1 MSTVLQYP
9 SALYLNNA
17 KKINMKSLLLLI
29 AVVSVIVLL
38 VELVYNVY
46 VDVVMF
52 LIMILYIGV

>member
-9 SALYLNNA
+9 SALYLTSD

-52 LIMILYIGV
+52 LVMLMYIGV